1 VKFDEAIK
9 TLKTGDEVLV
19 TIKGT
24 LGRIYGGDSASR
36 GFELDNGATYPAWY
50 DASNTGDG
58 VEFVKVEP
66 TPRDLFDRLKIGAW
80 FVSNHNVTTLKYIK
94 TGRETFI
101 TVYGTPFSWV
111 AEDFTFTPTEVE
123 PG

>member
-1 VKFDEAIK
+1 MKFDEAIK
-9 TLKTGDEVLV
+9 TLKNGDEVLV

-24 LGRIYGGDSASR
+24 VGNIYAGGTISQGFGVYGGGKWPS
-36 GFELDNGATYPAWY
+36 WY
-50 DASNTGDG
+50 DQFNMGDG

-66 TPRDLFDRLKIGAW
+66 TPRELFDRLKIGAW

-101 TVYGTPFSWV
+101 SVNGTPFSWL